1 MQEDLINANENKFF
15 HTPVLLNEVIEYL
28 FNEKFEKQIIV
39 DGTLGGGGYSEAI
52 LNKLGDNDLLASFDK
67 DLEAL
72 EYSKNRLNQYGDK
85 VKFFNNNFADLKTVL
100 LQNGIKKITGLVL
113 DLGLSSHQI
122 ENEDGFSYMRDT
134 RLDMRAFKKDNMTAA
149 DILNSLTKE
158 ELIRIFEEYGEV
170 GNERRLADAIIER
183 RKVNKFK
190 TTFDVVTLIE
200 EEYKIDKKNTIKF
213 LSKIFQAL
221 RIEVNNEMDNL
232 KKVLKDS
239 LDMLDEGGRLVVVSY
254 HSLEDRIVKTFFK
267 DMTANF
273 KKTDNPF
280 YDEAVT
286 PKLKILTK
294 KSVMPAFQEV
304 KSNSRARSAKLRC
317 AERINLAIN

>member
-1 MQEDLINANENKFF
+1 MQEESKNEIENKFF
-15 HTPVLLNEVIEYL
+15 HTPVLLNEVLEYL
-28 FNEKFEKQIIV
+28 FNDKFEKKIIV

-52 LNKLGDNDLLASFDK
+52 LNKFGDNDLLVSFDK

-72 EYSKNRLNQYGDK
+72 EYSKKRLEKFGSK
-85 VKFFNNNFADLKTVL
+85 VKFVNNNFADLKTVL

-113 DLGLSSHQI
+113 DLGLSSHQL
-122 ENEDGFSYMRDT
+122 ENEEGFSYMKDT
-134 RLDMRAFKKDNMTAA
+134 KLDMRAFKKDNMTAA
-149 DILNSLTKE
+149 DILNSSSKE

-183 RKVNKFK
+183 RKANKFR
-190 TTFDVVTLIE
+190 TTFDLVTLIE

-239 LDMLDEGGRLVVVSY
+239 LDMLDEGGRLIVVSY
-254 HSLEDRIVKTFFK
+254 HSLEDRITKNYFRE
-267 DMTANF
+267 MSANSR
-273 KKTDNPF
+273 KTDNPF
-280 YDEAVT
+280 YEEDVT

-294 KSVMPAFQEV
+294 KSVMPGFQEI

-317 AERINLAIN
+317 AERINLNIN

>member
-1 MQEDLINANENKFF
+1 MSEDITNKFF
-15 HTPVLLNEVIEYL
+15 HTPVLLDEVLEWL
-28 FNEKFEKQIIV
+28 FNNKLQKQIIV

-52 LNKLGDNDLLASFDK
+52 LNKLNDNDLLIAFDK

-72 EYSKNRLNQYGDK
+72 EYSKKRLEKYGSK
-85 VKFFNNNFADLKTVL
+85 VKFFNNNFADIKTVL

-122 ENEDGFSYMRDT
+122 ENEDGFSYMKDT
-134 RLDMRAFKKDNMTAA
+134 KLDMRAFKKDNTTAG
-149 DILNSLTKE
+149 DILNSSTKE
-158 ELIRIFEEYGEV
+158 DLIRIFEEYGEV

-183 RKVNKFK
+183 RKVGKFK
-190 TTFDVVTLIE
+190 TTFDVVKLVE
-200 EEYKIDKKNTIKF
+200 EEYKIDKKNMIKL

-232 KKVLKDS
+232 RKVLNDS
-239 LDMLDEGGRLVVVSY
+239 VNLLDEGGRLVLVSY
-254 HSLEDRIVKTFFK
+254 HSLEDRIVKNFFK
-267 DMTANF
+267 DMSANF

-294 KSVMPAFQEV
+294 KSIVPGYNEV
-304 KSNSRARSAKLRC
+304 KQNSRARSAKLRC
-317 AERINLAIN
+317 AERINAENNQ

>member
-1 MQEDLINANENKFF
+1 MSDEKENNTDKFF
-15 HTPVLLNEVIEYL
+15 HTPVLLNEVLEYL
-28 FNEKFEKQIIV
+28 FNDKSEKQIIV

-52 LNKLGDNDLLASFDK
+52 LKRLGENDSLIAFDK

-72 EYSKNRLNQYGDK
+72 EYSKKRLEQYGSK

-122 ENEDGFSYMRDT
+122 ENEDGFSYMKDT
-134 RLDMRAFKKDNMTAA
+134 RLDMRAFKKDNRTAA
-149 DILNSLTKE
+149 DILNSSTKE
-158 ELIRIFEEYGEV
+158 DLIKMFEEFGEV
-170 GNERRLADAIIER
+170 GNERRLADSIILR
-183 RKVNKFK
+183 RKANKFK
-190 TTFDVVTLIE
+190 TTFDMVNLIE

-221 RIEVNNEMDNL
+221 RIEVNNELENL
-232 KKVLKDS
+232 KKILSDS
-239 LDMLDEGGRLVVVSY
+239 VDLLEEGGRLVLVSY
-254 HSLEDRIVKTFFK
+254 HSLEDRIVKNFFK
-267 DMTANF
+267 DMSANF

-280 YDEAVT
+280 YDEVVT

-294 KSVMPAFQEV
+294 KSIMPGYEEI
-304 KSNSRARSAKLRC
+304 KINSRARSAKLRC
-317 AERINLAIN
+317 AERI

>member
-1 MQEDLINANENKFF
+1 MSEDITNKFF
-15 HTPVLLNEVIEYL
+15 HTPVLLDEVLEWL
-28 FNEKFEKQIIV
+28 FNDKLEKQIIV

-52 LNKLGDNDLLASFDK
+52 LKRLNDEDLLIAFDK

-72 EYSKNRLNQYGDK
+72 DYSKKRLEKYNK
-85 VKFFNNNFADLKTVL
+85 VKFFNNNFADIKTVL

-122 ENEDGFSYMRDT
+122 ENEDGFSYMKDT
-134 RLDMRAFKKDNMTAA
+134 KLDMRAFKKDNMTAA
-149 DILNSLTKE
+149 DILNSSPKE

-183 RKVNKFK
+183 RKVNKFRK
-190 TTFDVVTLIE
+190 TFDVVSLIE

-232 KKVLKDS
+232 KKVLSDS
-239 LDMLDEGGRLVVVSY
+239 VDLLEEGGRLVLVSY
-254 HSLEDRIVKTFFK
+254 HSLEDRMVKNFFK
-267 DMTANF
+267 DMSANF

-294 KSVMPAFQEV
+294 KSVMPGFNEV

-317 AERINLAIN
+317 AERINVV

>member
-1 MQEDLINANENKFF
+1 MSDTEENKFF
-15 HTPVLLNEVIEYL
+15 HTPVLLDEVLEYL

-52 LNKLGDNDLLASFDK
+52 LKKITDNDLLAALDK

-72 EYSKNRLNQYGDK
+72 EYSKKRLEQYGSK
-85 VKFFNNNFADLKTVL
+85 VKFFNNNFADIKTVL

-113 DLGLSSHQI
+113 DLGLSSYQI

-134 RLDMRAFKKDNMTAA
+134 RLDMRAFKKDNMTAG
-149 DILNSLTKE
+149 DILNSSAKE
-158 ELIRIFEEYGEV
+158 DLIRIFEEYGEV

-190 TTFDVVTLIE
+190 TTFDVVSLIE
-200 EEYKIDKKNTIKF
+200 EEYKIDKKNSIKF

-232 KKVLKDS
+232 KKVLNNS
-239 LDMLDEGGRLVVVSY
+239 LDMLDEGGRLVMVSY
-254 HSLEDRIVKTFFK
+254 HSLEDRMVKIFFK
-267 DMTANF
+267 EMSATSR
-273 KKTDNPF
+273 KTDNPF
-280 YDEAVT
+280 YDEDVT

-294 KSVMPAFQEV
+294 KSVMPGFKEIKA
-304 KSNSRARSAKLRC
+304 NSRARSAKLRC
-317 AERINLAIN
+317 AERINTVNI

>member
-1 MQEDLINANENKFF
+1 MSDTNENKNENKFF
-15 HTPVLLNEVIEYL
+15 HTPVLLNEVLEYL
-28 FNEKFEKQIIV
+28 FNDKFEKQIIV

-52 LNKLGDNDLLASFDK
+52 LNKLGDNDFLVSFDK

-72 EYSKNRLNQYGDK
+72 EYSKKRLERFGNK
-85 VKFFNNNFADLKTVL
+85 IKFVNNNFADLKAVL

-122 ENEDGFSYMRDT
+122 ENEEGFSYLKDT
-134 RLDMRAFKKDNMTAA
+134 NLDMRAFKKDNVTAA
-149 DILNSLTKE
+149 DILSSSSKE

-170 GNERRLADAIIER
+170 GNERRLADAIIEK
-183 RKVNKFK
+183 RKKNKFK

-254 HSLEDRIVKTFFK
+254 HSLEDRITKNFFRE
-267 DMTANF
+267 MSANTR
-273 KKTDNPF
+273 KTDNPF

-286 PKLKILTK
+286 PMLKILTK
-294 KSVMPAFQEV
+294 KSVVPGYKEI
-304 KSNSRARSAKLRC
+304 KLNSRARSAKLRC
-317 AERINLAIN
+317 AERINITIN

>member
-1 MQEDLINANENKFF
+1 MSDTNENKFF
-15 HTPVLLNEVIEYL
+15 HTPVLLNEVLEYL
-28 FNEKFEKQIIV
+28 FNEKLEKQIIV

-52 LNKLGDNDLLASFDK
+52 LDKIGDDDLLVSFDK

-72 EYSKNRLNQYGDK
+72 EYSKKRLEQYGDK
-85 VKFFNNNFADLKTVL
+85 IKYFNNNFADLKTVL

-134 RLDMRAFKKDNMTAA
+134 GLDMRAFKKDNLTAA
-149 DILNSLTKE
+149 DILNSSAKE

-190 TTFDVVTLIE
+190 TTFDVVTLVE

-294 KSVMPAFQEV
+294 KSVMPGFQEV

-317 AERINLAIN
+317 AERINLTIN